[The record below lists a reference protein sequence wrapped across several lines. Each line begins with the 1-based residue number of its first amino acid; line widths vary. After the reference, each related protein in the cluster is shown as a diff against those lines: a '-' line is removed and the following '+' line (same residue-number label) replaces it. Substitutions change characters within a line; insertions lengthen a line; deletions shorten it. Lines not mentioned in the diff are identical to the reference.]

1 MVTRW
6 LIRWLITTGW
16 LMLMV
21 LWGQIM
27 VLSGPDMVLR
37 GHLMVLRGPKMG
49 LRAPLIWKEPGR
61 NLENLEGR
69 VERARYPP
77 ANPIRYPL
85 ISVRRSRRGM
95 V

>member
-1 MVTRW
+1 
-6 LIRWLITTGW
+6 
-16 LMLMV
+16 
-21 LWGQIM
+21 
-27 VLSGPDMVLR
+27 
-37 GHLMVLRGPKMG
+37 VLRGPKMG